1 MIKNMVVEIPSI
13 SNERYKTNSK
23 VYINIIT
30 NTIEI
35 VNDEEGNLI
44 GYTTIDVPTL
54 ITQYTPINNIETKTL
69 IVRLTPFN
77 RTTYILVDG
86 QMVSND
92 DTKELFIYEE
102 EKIIEALTEALNKQI

>member
-1 MIKNMVVEIPSI
+1 M
-13 SNERYKTNSK
+13 
-23 VYINIIT
+23 
-30 NTIEI
+30 
-35 VNDEEGNLI
+35 
-44 GYTTIDVPTL
+44 
-54 ITQYTPINNIETKTL
+54 

-102 EKIIEALTEALNKQI
+102 EKIIEALTEALNK